1 MSNVARVAGQA
12 ANTLVKPL
20 DVDEVF
26 STYLYTGTAT
36 NVSHQIQNG
45 IDLAGEGGLV
55 WIKKRD
61 SNLANTNHY
70 LSDTERGNYYIAS
83 NSTNQQASGDIAS
96 YNSDGWTFNA
106 STGLGTDYLSAQ
118 SYASWTFRKA
128 PKFFDVVTYTGD
140 GTDERDIAHNLGGP
154 VGCLMVKC
162 TSETADWQ
170 VLHKDANRL
179 VLNTTSAQYSVA
191 NTAARFGDDVNIT
204 RPTSTH
210 FTVSTPG
217 NADTNKSGA
226 TYVAYLFAHN
236 DGDGGFGPDGDADII
251 KCGSYTGNGS
261 ATGPSVNLGFEPQW
275 LLVKRSDAADAW
287 ILYDSM
293 RGIVTGGNDSFLMPQ
308 SSGAENVISRIS
320 LTPTGFSIDS
330 SNSDTNASGGTYI
343 YIAIRRGPLAPP
355 ESATDVFAQQFGNN
369 SGSAGGATEFDA
381 GFPVDFATVLFT
393 TGGNSYPRTASRL
406 TTERWLRPYST
417 GSELTDTYV
426 KFDSNTSWLRNQF
439 SSSYISHMWRRAPNF
454 CDVVA
459 YTGNGTAGRT
469 VSHNLGVV
477 PEMIWV
483 KRRNST
489 GHWYVYHTG
498 MTGGSDALHSTARLN
513 LTEAGFDTQT
523 WKNYDFTDA
532 HWSMDNGADF
542 NGSGGTYIAYLFAS
556 LDGISKVGSY
566 TGNGSVQNIDCGF
579 SSGARFVLIKKSS
592 GTGGWVVMDS
602 ERGIVSGDESYLY
615 LNETYGSS
623 LADLIDPYSGGFA
636 TGANGTYLNVS
647 GATYIFYAIA

>member
-20 DVDEVF
+20 DVEDVF
-26 STYLYTGTAT
+26 STYLYKGTGADQTIT
-36 NVSHQIQNG
+36 NG

-55 WIKKRD
+55 WTKRRAGGSSNYSD
-61 SNLANTNHY
+61 NWLVDSERGDSYGLRSNLTNAQFQDSSLGFSSSGY
-70 LSDTERGNYYIAS
+70 TAP
-83 NSTNQQASGDIAS
+83 NSIHFTQ
-96 YNSDGWTFNA
+96 NA
-106 STGLGTDYLSAQ
+106 TD
-118 SYASWTFRKA
+118 YASWTWRKA
-128 PKFFDVVTYTGD
+128 PKFFDIVTYTGD
-140 GTDERDIAHNLGGP
+140 DTRNKQIAHNLGSVPGCIIVKATSA
-154 VGCLMVKC
+154 VGNWSTYHRGL
-162 TSETADWQ
+162 TSSEYY
-170 VLHKDANRL
+170 LR
-179 VLNTTSAQYSVA
+179 LNTTAAEVEDGAMFDA
-191 NTAARFGDDVNIT
+191 N
-204 RPTSTH
+204 PTSTH
-210 FTVSTPG
+210 FVIGSNSNINSP
-217 NADTNKSGA
+217 NV
-226 TYVAYLFAHN
+226 TYVAYLWAHN
-236 DGDGGFGPDGDADII
+236 DGDGDFGPDGDADII